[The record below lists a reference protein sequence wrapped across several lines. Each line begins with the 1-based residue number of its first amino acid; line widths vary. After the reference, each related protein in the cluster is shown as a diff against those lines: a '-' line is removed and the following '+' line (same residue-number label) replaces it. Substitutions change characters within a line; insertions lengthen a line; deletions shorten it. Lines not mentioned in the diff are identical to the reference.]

1 MHNIKRYILSLILVV
16 PFCLHTSAQS
26 VDEYTLKAIWMGKFT
41 YFIDWPADSTNKLD
55 FFTIA
60 TLSPTPLSDRLETIY
75 NEHKIWNKP
84 VRVMHLNTTSIDS
97 NIQILYIP
105 PLESEE
111 AINNIIESTKNKNIL
126 LISDTEGYAE
136 LGVHIN
142 FFMDDKR
149 VRFEINES
157 AMRKSDFFISYR
169 LLNIADII
177 EPLVND

>member
-1 MHNIKRYILSLILVV
+1 MRNFKRYIQLLILAI
-16 PFCLHTSAQS
+16 PFCLQTSAQS

-41 YFIDWPADSTNKLD
+41 YFIDWPSDSTQKLD

-60 TLSPTPLSDRLETIY
+60 TLSPNQFSDRLETIY
-75 NEHKIWNKP
+75 LEHKIWNKP
-84 VRVMHLNTTSIDS
+84 VRIIHLTNTPIDS

-105 PLESEE
+105 PQKTDD
-111 AINNIIESTKNKNIL
+111 AVNTIIENTKNKNIL

-142 FFMDDKR
+142 FFMDEKR

-157 AMRKSDFFISYR
+157 AMRNSDFFISYR
-169 LLNIADII
+169 LLNIAHII